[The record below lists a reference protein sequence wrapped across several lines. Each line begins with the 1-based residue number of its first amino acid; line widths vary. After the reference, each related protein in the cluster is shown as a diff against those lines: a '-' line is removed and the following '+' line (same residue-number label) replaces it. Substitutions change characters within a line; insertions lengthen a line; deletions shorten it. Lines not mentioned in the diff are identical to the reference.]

1 MTFEDSIMSVKGI
14 GEKTAKL
21 LEKLDIFTIGDLVT
35 HFPGDYEVFGMP
47 IRIDDAR
54 EGETVAIEGGVTHLM
69 SRNGRKQITSC
80 FCSDPSGAIKLVWFN
95 QPYIAKMLK
104 PGTRYLFRG
113 TVKSNG
119 AEYYIQQPKM
129 YKREEYRALMS
140 CLQPRYALTKGITHN
155 IILKAVRSVLEGD
168 CEIHEKLDAKF
179 RKANNLLK
187 YEDALWN
194 IHFPQNMEDALLARR
209 RLVFDEFVDFF
220 TALNALKSDR
230 TIEKNGFPVGD
241 FSICDRL
248 VESLPFELTMGQK
261 QVLDDIK
268 KDLSSDKLMNR
279 MIEGDVGSGKTIM
292 AMLAMLAVVN
302 AGFQAALM
310 VPTEVLAVQHFHEF
324 YERLKQFGIGC
335 GILVGSMTAAE
346 KKKAYAKIKSGE
358 WSIIIGTH
366 ALIQEKVDFAALG
379 LTVIDEQHRF
389 GVKQR
394 EALKNKGLK
403 PHILCMSATPIPRSL
418 SLILYGDMDLSVINE
433 MPAERLPIKN
443 CIIDSKSRMTAL
455 NFVRREVEA
464 GHQAYCICPMVEES
478 ENMDGEN
485 VIDYTDNLREA
496 LLQIQ
501 QLENA
506 GNREKAS
513 GRKPGGYSVEYLHG
527 KMTPLQK
534 NEVMER
540 FTNGETDI
548 LVSTTVVEV
557 GVNVKNAT
565 VMLIEN
571 AERFGLAQLHQL
583 RGRVGRGKW
592 QSYCIFVKGRNGKE
606 IDERLG
612 ILRDNN
618 NGFKVAEEDLRL
630 RGPGDLFGVR
640 QAGELSWK
648 LADIYADAD
657 LLALAKSYVG
667 ADRFG

>member
-1 MTFEDSIMSVKGI
+1 MKISDGIMSVKGI

-21 LEKLDIFTIGDLVT
+21 LEKLDIYTIGDLVT

-47 IRIDDAR
+47 CRIDDAR

-69 SRNGRKQITSC
+69 TRNGRKQITSC

-119 AEYYIQQPKM
+119 AEYYLQQPKM
-129 YKREEYRALMS
+129 YRREEYRALMS
-140 CLQPRYALTKGITHN
+140 CLQPRYDLTKGITHN
-155 IILKAVRSVLEGD
+155 TLSKAVRAVLEND
-168 CEIHEKLDAKF
+168 CEIEERLDSKF
-179 RKANNLLK
+179 RRANNLMK

-194 IHFPQNMEDALLARR
+194 IHFPKTMEDALEARR
-209 RLVFDEFVDFF
+209 RLVFDEFVEFF

-230 TIEKNGFPVGD
+230 KFEENGYPVYD
-241 FSICDRL
+241 FTICDKL
-248 VESLPFELTMGQK
+248 ISELPFELTGAQK
-261 QVLDDIK
+261 KAFEDIK
-268 KDLSSDKLMNR
+268 KDISSPKLMCR
-279 MIEGDVGSGKTIM
+279 MLEGDVGSGKTIM
-292 AMLAMLAVVN
+292 AMLAMLAIVK
-302 AGFQAALM
+302 AGNQAALM
-310 VPTEVLAVQHFHEF
+310 VPTEVLAVQHFHDF
-324 YERLKQFGIGC
+324 YEKLKPYGISC
-335 GILVGSMTAAE
+335 GLLVGSMTAAE

-358 WSIIIGTH
+358 WNIIIGTH
-366 ALIQEKVDFAALG
+366 TLIQEKLEFASLG
-379 LTVIDEQHRF
+379 MAVIDEQHRF

-394 EALKNKGLK
+394 EALKEKGLK

-418 SLILYGDMDLSVINE
+418 SLILYGDMDLSVIDE

-455 NFVRREVEA
+455 NFIRREVEA

-485 VIDYTDNLREA
+485 VIDYTDSLREA
-496 LLQIQ
+496 LQQIQ
-501 QLENA
+501 QLESA
-506 GNREKAS
+506 KETA
-513 GRKPGGYSVEYLHG
+513 GRKKGSYTIEYLHG
-527 KMTPLQK
+527 RMTPAQK
-534 NEVMER
+534 NEVMDR
-540 FTNGETDI
+540 FAKGETDI

-592 QSYCIFVKGRNGKE
+592 QSYCIFVKGKDGKD
-606 IDERLG
+606 IDDRLG

-657 LLALAKSYVG
+657 LLALAKEFAG
-667 ADRFG
+667 I